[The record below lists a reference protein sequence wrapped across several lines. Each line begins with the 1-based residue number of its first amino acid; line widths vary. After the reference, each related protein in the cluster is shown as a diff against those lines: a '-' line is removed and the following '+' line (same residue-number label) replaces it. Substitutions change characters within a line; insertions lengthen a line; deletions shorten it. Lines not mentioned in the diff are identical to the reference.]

1 MSSSMRP
8 ALNLMDWLVQIA
20 GCQNDPDAINFD
32 GAEDALLEL
41 RDRAQECFEYCEES
55 EETPET
61 AMLFEMGQTM
71 ERIADR
77 LDEFLET
84 ELFYHLEEAIADC
97 ANLMTLR
104 DQIAGV
110 QSDSML

>member
-1 MSSSMRP
+1 MRP

-41 RDRAQECFEYCEES
+41 QERAQECFDYCAGAEES
-55 EETPET
+55 AQT
-61 AMLFEMGQTM
+61 ALLFEMGQTM
-71 ERIADR
+71 ERIAGS

-84 ELFYHLEEAIADC
+84 ELFYHLEEAIAEC
-97 ANLMTLR
+97 SNLMLLR
-104 DQIAGV
+104 EQIAGAEA
-110 QSDSML
+110 DTLG